1 MAKRPK
7 SFTLSPEIHDY
18 LLDHGTRPDA
28 IAQALIEATQKLGS
42 ISVMQIAPEQGAL
55 MTLLAQVTG
64 ARRAIEIG
72 TFTGYS
78 ALCLARGLGENGEL
92 ICCDRSEEW
101 TRVGLPFWESAG
113 VAARI
118 DLRIAPA
125 LDTLADLAR
134 RKTAPFDLAFVDA
147 DKTNY
152 RNYCEALLGL
162 VRPGGL
168 ILVDNVLWSGAVLD
182 LEDQSENTQAIRA
195 FNEWAGQEE
204 RFDTVMLPISDG
216 LSLLRVH

>member
-1 MAKRPK
+1 MAAPPK
-7 SFTLSPEIHDY
+7 SFVLSPEIHDY

-28 IAQALIEATQKLGS
+28 IAQELIEATRKLGG

-64 ARRAIEIG
+64 AHRAIEIG

-78 ALCLARGLGENGEL
+78 ALCLARGLGKDGEL
-92 ICCDRSEEW
+92 VCCDTSEEW
-101 TRVGLPFWESAG
+101 TRVGRPFWERAG
-113 VAARI
+113 VAGRI

-125 LDTLADLAR
+125 LETLADLAR
-134 RKTAPFDLAFVDA
+134 QEAAPFDLAFVDA
-147 DKTNY
+147 DKPNY

-162 VRPGGL
+162 IRPGGL

-182 LEDQSENTQAIRA
+182 ASDQSENTRAIRA
-195 FNEWAGQEE
+195 FNDWASQEE

-216 LSLLRVH
+216 LTLLRVH